1 MKSMKNREIIN
12 KLQSL
17 QSLRAGGDANP
28 VWQREIRDTLVKLA
42 AHDLERAPRINP
54 FAAQFSFARI
64 LMPYRMSHY
73 VLRPVFVSVL
83 VLGVAL
89 GGFATS
95 VSASY
100 QSLPGDIL
108 YGVKLATE
116 GAQVKLAGDAQA
128 KVELTVEFAGRRV
141 TEMTKI
147 IERPA
152 PAQKKVEQVKVA
164 VKQMKDD
171 LATVQKQI
179 TELKTDQPEK
189 VVEVA
194 KLVDRKTEELHHTLS
209 KTAEKAPG
217 DMQGAVKEAK
227 DATVDAG
234 VAAVVAIVQAHEGG
248 KDTISTADVKEQMSD
263 KITSL
268 EEKVDGVEKSA
279 DGGITE
285 KTIQAKEALGEAK
298 ELLAAD
304 NLDGALSKV
313 IEGKDIAK
321 EAEAFVVATKESAP
335 PVSATSTPAAPVPLP
350 PASST
355 PALPT
360 ESITSTPRL
369 P

>member
-1 MKSMKNREIIN
+1 MKNRDIIN

-17 QSLRAGGDANP
+17 QSLRAGGDPNP
-28 VWQREIRDTLVKLA
+28 VWQREVRDTLVSMA
-42 AHDLERAPRINP
+42 AHDLERAPRTSP

-73 VLRPVFVSVL
+73 VLRPVFVSVI
-83 VLGVAL
+83 VLGVAF

-100 QSLPGDIL
+100 KSLPGDIL
-108 YGVKLATE
+108 YGVKLAAE
-116 GAQVKLAGDAQA
+116 GAQVRLAGDAQA

-141 TEMTKI
+141 TEVTKI

-152 PAQKKVEQVKVA
+152 SAQKKVEQVKVA
-164 VKQMKDD
+164 VKKMKDD
-171 LATVQKQI
+171 LASVQKQI
-179 TELKTDQPEK
+179 RELNDETPEK
-189 VVEVA
+189 VAEVA
-194 KLVDRKTEELHHTLS
+194 KLVDRKTEELHNTLS

-217 DMQGAVKEAK
+217 DVQGAVNEAK

-234 VAAVVAIVQAHEGG
+234 VAAVAAIVKAHEGG

-268 EEKVDGVEKSA
+268 EQKVDGVEKSA
-279 DGGITE
+279 DGGVTE
-285 KTIQAKEALGEAK
+285 KTIQAKEALGAAK
-298 ELLAAD
+298 EFLAAD

-335 PVSATSTPAAPVPLP
+335 PATATSTPGAPAPIT

-360 ESITSTPRL
+360 GSITSTPRV